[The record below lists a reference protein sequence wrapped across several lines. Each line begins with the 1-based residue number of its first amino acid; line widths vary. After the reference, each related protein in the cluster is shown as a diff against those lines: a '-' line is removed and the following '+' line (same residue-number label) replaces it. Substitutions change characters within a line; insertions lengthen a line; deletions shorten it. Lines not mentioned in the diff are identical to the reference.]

1 MEKFKKLYK
10 EVFNEDGSI
19 KNCGRAKCIEL
30 IELSMSIK
38 PNIDFGISKTGFMNK
53 ENIID
58 LYNEM

>member
-38 PNIDFGISKTGFMNK
+38 PNIDFVG
-53 ENIID
+53 
-58 LYNEM
+58 